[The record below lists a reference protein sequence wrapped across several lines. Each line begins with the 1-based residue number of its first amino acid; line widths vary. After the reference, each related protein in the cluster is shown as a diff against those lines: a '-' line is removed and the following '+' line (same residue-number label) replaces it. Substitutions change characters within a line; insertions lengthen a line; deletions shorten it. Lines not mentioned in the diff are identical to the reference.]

1 MFDRTKNDRE
11 FARQL
16 IEGAR
21 NLKPDDHE
29 AMTFIAAR
37 LATTGGAG
45 LLIRFETTKHGQFQG
60 NEMALH
66 SLARGGFIVHLSGNR
81 YGISPKLYDAVDN
94 DFMLSTKEGWAAVE
108 INLPYLV
115 FAITERFNHDEIDS
129 LCFDLMINKDE
140 IGDRSTPISE
150 RIERLVKLMVQNGRF
165 DRLAQ
170 ALEMKRPGA
179 ISWLNLFL
187 A

>member
-1 MFDRTKNDRE
+1 MFNWTKNNRE
-11 FARQL
+11 FATQL
-16 IEGAR
+16 VEGAR
-21 NLKPDDHE
+21 DLKPDNRE
-29 AMTFIAAR
+29 AVTFIAAR
-37 LATTGGAG
+37 LATTGGRG
-45 LLIRFETTKHGQFQG
+45 LLIRFESTKHGQFQS

-66 SLARGGFIVHLSGNR
+66 SLASGGFIVHLSGNR

-94 DFMLSTKEGWAAVE
+94 EFILSTKEGWATVE

-115 FAITERFNHDEIDS
+115 FAVTDLFNHDELDS

-150 RIERLVKLMVQNGRF
+150 RADKLAKLMIQNGRF
-165 DRLAQ
+165 DRLVQ

-179 ISWLNLFL
+179 VSWLNLFL
-187 A
+187 V